1 MTNYLKMVLA
11 LSLFG
16 ICINNTQAQVEA
28 KDFTK
33 SILSAQ
39 VREIKS
45 NIMNEE
51 FELIIQLPYNYE
63 KEAPKKYPTLY
74 YCDGFYDAPLWS
86 GIYGVQ
92 FYDKTITDCIL
103 VGFSYKG
110 PNRDYEKLRARDY
123 TPTDNSNSGAY
134 GNAEKFLQVI
144 ENEFIPFIEKNYRA
158 DPAFRALGGCSLG
171 GLFPLYVMLSKTDLF
186 NSYIAISPAVQWDN
200 FWLNKLEEYYHNSN
214 NDLAVSLFMSV
225 GEKEGLNEPVK
236 KFDEILR
243 SRNYGNF
250 RYKFRVLEN
259 TYHAGSKPEGYQRG
273 LQFIFEPL
281 IKK

>member
-110 PNRDYEKLRARDY
+110 TNRDYEKLRARDY